1 LSIRHHGFGI
11 CCWYMRHCL
20 SSCLWNM
27 LLIYASLSICHHGFG
42 ICCWYMHHCL
52 SVIMAL
58 EYVVDICVIVYLSS
72 LILLMFGGFYQQHS
86 KKCCVCLKC
95 RNCGFKTCMGQ
106 IKDYI
111 IDICY
116 FCAKHI
122 LLRSMGKNV
131 FFHVQWKL
139 CNMTPEFSNILWHP
153 TKIYGPKV
161 FLLTKIKPDYSDILY
176 NQTYFPGP

>member
-1 LSIRHHGFGI
+1 MSIPHLRIFELTMLVVIGTDCI
-11 CCWYMRHCL
+11 D
-20 SSCLWNM
+20 SCKSNYHTIM
-27 LLIYASLSICHHGFG
+27 AMTASMVWSTLAICHHGFG
-42 ICCWYMHHCL
+42 ICCWYMRQCL
-52 SVIMAL
+52 SVIM
-58 EYVVDICVIVYLSS
+58 
-72 LILLMFGGFYQQHS
+72 ILLIFGDFYQQHS

-131 FFHVQWKL
+131 FFHVQWNL
-139 CNMTPEFSNILWHP
+139 CNMTPEFSDILWHP